1 MSKNR
6 LSSLEK
12 RIKELLK
19 TYPDASIPTPLLAD
33 ILNMRGRQNERKI
46 KNALNRLAQLEY
58 IRVTKGGL
66 LKVNEPAVTDPENVF
81 NGKVD
86 ITSHGDGYVIV
97 EGRDQD
103 IKINSRNL
111 GTALHSDI
119 VMVKL
124 TGYHKK
130 SNKPMGKIVE
140 IVERSS
146 AIFVGT
152 MDAVANNTFVIKT
165 DPQ

>member
-1 MSKNR
+1 MRDN
-6 LSSLEK
+6 
-12 RIKELLK
+12 
-19 TYPDASIPTPLLAD
+19 DA
-33 ILNMRGRQNERKI
+33 
-46 KNALNRLAQLEY
+46 
-58 IRVTKGGL
+58 
-66 LKVNEPAVTDPENVF
+66 AVTDLENVF
-81 NGKVD
+81 TGKLD
-86 ITSHGDGYVIV
+86 ITSHGDGYVLV

-146 AIFVGT
+146 SILVGT
-152 MDAVANNTFVIKT
+152 LDEVAKKNFVIKT
-165 DPQ
+165 DPQSSRTDFFVEPEHLRCG

>member
-1 MSKNR
+1 M
-6 LSSLEK
+6 
-12 RIKELLK
+12 
-19 TYPDASIPTPLLAD
+19 
-33 ILNMRGRQNERKI
+33 KI
-46 KNALNRLAQLEY
+46 
-58 IRVTKGGL
+58 I
-66 LKVNEPAVTDPENVF
+66 EPAVTNTENVF
-81 NGKVD
+81 TGKLD
-86 ITSHGDGYVIV
+86 ITSHCDGYVIV

-146 AIFVGT
+146 SIFVGT
-152 MDAVANNTFVIKT
+152 LEEVAKNTFLIKT
-165 DPQ
+165 NHQTYRTDLFVEP

>member
-1 MSKNR
+1 M
-6 LSSLEK
+6 
-12 RIKELLK
+12 
-19 TYPDASIPTPLLAD
+19 
-33 ILNMRGRQNERKI
+33 KI
-46 KNALNRLAQLEY
+46 
-58 IRVTKGGL
+58 I
-66 LKVNEPAVTDPENVF
+66 EPAVTNTENVF
-81 NGKVD
+81 TGKLD
-86 ITSHGDGYVIV
+86 ITSHCDGYVIV

-146 AIFVGT
+146 SIFVGT
-152 MDAVANNTFVIKT
+152 LEEVADRKSTRLNSSHVAISYAVFCLKK
-165 DPQ
+165 